1 MKMNNILNVFRN
13 NKNKKKIISEI
24 KEQSL
29 VLQTE
34 TKEEL
39 ELRIEKLKLRAKKEN
54 LNEILADWFAITQEM
69 SFRTLGL
76 KHFETQLLA
85 GIFLHEGNIV
95 EMKTG
100 EGKTLASTLPL
111 TLNALTKKGA
121 HLITVNEYLAERDQK
136 FMGKLYSAL
145 GLTSGL
151 SIPSYSRDE
160 KRKSYSKDIT
170 YVTNSEVV
178 FDFLKDST
186 SYSIND
192 LVLRD
197 FNYCLID
204 EVDSILIDDS
214 RTPLILSESTGR
226 VKNEMKLYIAHQVAT
241 QLKPNIHFKVDL
253 KTRQVNI
260 EFEGLQKIKELLK
273 QEDLFN
279 PMTSC
284 MLEILNSLQAI
295 YLQARDKQ
303 YMIQDNKIAIIDET
317 SGRVMSD
324 RRWSQG
330 LHEAVEVKEKLEIG
344 DESAVKAS
352 MTYQNFFTIYEKMSG
367 MSGTVKTSAKEFK
380 EIYKLNVVEVPTEK
394 PMIRKDKQDVVVSS
408 EEIKMKEIINIVRE
422 CFIKGQPILIGT
434 LDVKKSEK
442 IADLLKIERIPY
454 QLLNAKPENVARE
467 SEIVALAGKRGAV
480 TIATNMAG
488 RGTDIILGGNPVYNS
503 KEKLRKLL
511 LTRKTGKDILSTF
524 SFEDSK
530 EYLSFEEQIE
540 NIYSEYNENSN
551 LNNLEIDL
559 KTLPYSLENCLPSFK
574 KLYNFL
580 YQEEQKICQKENAFV
595 KELGGLFV
603 LGTERGSS
611 RRIDNQLRGRAGRQG
626 DPGTSVFYISF
637 DDDLL
642 KVYGNLQ
649 TAKVLAGESDLQN
662 PFLTRGIAK
671 AQERVENQF
680 FDGRKVVFEYDDILN
695 EQRKKFFKTRQNLL
709 LSTNSINQFVALT
722 EAFTDLLFRKESIQP
737 PIKANP
743 KLAEMKKYYEF
754 ENWVGPY
761 SSITSTDLP
770 KSIGIGLN
778 HYNEIWIS
786 TDLRNSEMN
795 NYNFKKL
802 DNLILENV
810 LKVMDTAWTE
820 HLKRMEYT
828 RQTVNW
834 LAYGQ
839 QNPLLIYNNRCVDSY
854 GTLWEQIRYS
864 MIYYFL
870 TDSIVK

>member
-580 YQEEQKICQKENAFV
+580 YQEEQ
-595 KELGGLFV
+595 
-603 LGTERGSS
+603 
-611 RRIDNQLRGRAGRQG
+611 
-626 DPGTSVFYISF
+626 
-637 DDDLL
+637 
-642 KVYGNLQ
+642 
-649 TAKVLAGESDLQN
+649 
-662 PFLTRGIAK
+662 
-671 AQERVENQF
+671 
-680 FDGRKVVFEYDDILN
+680 
-695 EQRKKFFKTRQNLL
+695 
-709 LSTNSINQFVALT
+709 
-722 EAFTDLLFRKESIQP
+722 
-737 PIKANP
+737 
-743 KLAEMKKYYEF
+743 
-754 ENWVGPY
+754 
-761 SSITSTDLP
+761 
-770 KSIGIGLN
+770 
-778 HYNEIWIS
+778 
-786 TDLRNSEMN
+786 
-795 NYNFKKL
+795 
-802 DNLILENV
+802 
-810 LKVMDTAWTE
+810 
-820 HLKRMEYT
+820 
-828 RQTVNW
+828 
-834 LAYGQ
+834 
-839 QNPLLIYNNRCVDSY
+839 
-854 GTLWEQIRYS
+854 
-864 MIYYFL
+864 
-870 TDSIVK
+870 